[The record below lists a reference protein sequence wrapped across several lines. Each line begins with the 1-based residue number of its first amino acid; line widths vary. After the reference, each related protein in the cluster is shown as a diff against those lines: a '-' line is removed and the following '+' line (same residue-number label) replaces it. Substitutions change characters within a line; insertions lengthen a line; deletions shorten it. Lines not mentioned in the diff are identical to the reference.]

1 MKGQTT
7 EGFGGSETNLY
18 DTTVMD
24 TCNYTLVK
32 TQNTPRVNFNA
43 NYGL

>member
-7 EGFGGSETNLY
+7 EGFGGGETNLY
-18 DTTVMD
+18 DTAVVD
-24 TCNYTLVK
+24 TCHYTLIK
-32 TQNTPRVNFNA
+32 TQNTPWANCNA